1 MKFLELPSS
10 TRWAAYA
17 LAALSA
23 YLIWDQHFWWKI
35 RDEYAF
41 GFIVPLFVAYVLYER
56 WPRLSKGLVSGG
68 EDDNPGRAGA
78 GFLKPGLGLVSVLML
93 GGGLLCFFA
102 GLLYRAMEGQNLITS
117 NFLAFGYANIVLGG
131 AWFYFD
137 KRANGEEIPLAERW
151 QLAMLFLFPALIWML
166 SVPMF
171 GAIDKIIR
179 TFLMNKVAIVVYQ
192 VFDILGFAV
201 VREGSVLKLP
211 LGDVGV
217 EDACSGI
224 RSLTACLFAG
234 SFLGAVY
241 FSRFWKKVFLVA
253 TAMLFAFINNI
264 FRSLFLTA
272 WAYAKGPDGLESH
285 VVLFGMDLGNV
296 HDFTGWVVLGLTVIC
311 LLVLVKL
318 FSIRL
323 EYELP
328 PEEQEPEHEPEQE
341 QKV

>member
-1 MKFLELPSS
+1 MKFRQLPLP
-10 TRWAAYA
+10 TQWAAYT
-17 LAALSA
+17 LSGLTA
-23 YLIWDQHFWWKI
+23 FLIWDQYFWWKL

-41 GFIVPLFVAYVLYER
+41 GFIVPLFVAYVLFER
-56 WPRLSKGLVSGG
+56 WPSLQKGYVGESAEIGGDSIKGELRPDNSGT
-68 EDDNPGRAGA
+68 GR
-78 GFLKPGLGLVSVLML
+78 FFELGLTIVSSLMVA
-93 GGGLLCFFA
+93 GGLLSFLV
-102 GLLYRAMEGQNLITS
+102 GSLYRAMEGQNLISS
-117 NFLAFGYANIVLGG
+117 NFLAFGYANALLGT
-131 AWFYFD
+131 AFLFS
-137 KRANGEEIPLAERW
+137 KFRADGTRNLLRERW
-151 QLAMLFLFPALIWML
+151 QLALLFLFPAVIWML

-171 GAIDKIIR
+171 SAVHKAIS
-179 TFLMNKVAIVVYQ
+179 TFLMNKVAIFVYWT
-192 VFDILGFAV
+192 FDILGYAV

-241 FSRFWKKVFLVA
+241 FDKFWKKAFLVG

-272 WAYAKGPDGLESH
+272 WAYAKGPEGLESH
-285 VVLFGMDLGNV
+285 VVIWGMDLGNV
-296 HDFTGWVVLGLTVIC
+296 HDFTGWFVLGLTVAC

-323 EYELP
+323 EYEI
-328 PEEQEPEHEPEQE
+328 EPKGQP
-341 QKV
+341 